1 MTVADLAII
10 AGLVFA
16 WGTLSA
22 RLERFDMTAPIV
34 FTVAG
39 VLLTHGPLTPLG
51 ITPGS
56 EVVKVLTEATL
67 ALVLFSD
74 ASRVALRQL
83 RADLG
88 LCLRLLG
95 IGLPLAIGL
104 GTLLAFIGGL
114 AFAAAG
120 GPAARLVP
128 FVEETGTMLS
138 LLVWLMFGVVAV
150 VPALT
155 DLTWQVVLY
164 AVLSL
169 TVIRRACLI
178 ICVRG
183 CR

>member
-39 VLLTHGPLTPLG
+39 VLLTHGPLAPLG

-56 EVVKVLTEATL
+56 EVVKLLTEATL

-74 ASRVALRQL
+74 ASRVRLHQL
-83 RADLG
+83 RADRG

-95 IGLPLAIGL
+95 IGLPLTIGL
-104 GTLLAFIGGL
+104 GTLAAFILPRGERHL
-114 AFAAAG
+114 ARPAHRCGAGADRCRPRRGHDGQPG
-120 GPAARLVP
+120 GPGQDPAA
-128 FVEETGTMLS
+128 
-138 LLVWLMFGVVAV
+138 
-150 VPALT
+150 
-155 DLTWQVVLY
+155 DQ
-164 AVLSL
+164 
-169 TVIRRACLI
+169 RRK
-178 ICVRG
+178 RPQ
-183 CR
+183 

>member
-39 VLLTHGPLTPLG
+39 VLLTHGPLAPLG

-74 ASRVALRQL
+74 ASRVGLHQL
-83 RADLG
+83 RADAG
-88 LCLRLLG
+88 AV
-95 IGLPLAIGL
+95 P
-104 GTLLAFIGGL
+104 
-114 AFAAAG
+114 AAAG
-120 GPAARLVP
+120 HRAAAGRSAWARWP
-128 FVEETGTMLS
+128 RSSCPG
-138 LLVWLMFGVVAV
+138 
-150 VPALT
+150 
-155 DLTWQVVLY
+155 
-164 AVLSL
+164 
-169 TVIRRACLI
+169 
-178 ICVRG
+178 
-183 CR
+183 